1 MGSVVPIRF
10 LADADALGRE
20 RAVAKHPAS
29 LEGDARG
36 RWIPLVASFPNKATD
51 EELNELIAQAELA
64 GVGKGSL
71 EAVILGVYN
80 FATNSGTKP
89 IDKLT
94 SKQAKD
100 LTAFLAKKA
109 AEMERRVSG

>member
-1 MGSVVPIRF
+1 M
-10 LADADALGRE
+10 
-20 RAVAKHPAS
+20 VA
-29 LEGDARG
+29 R
-36 RWIPLVASFPNKATD
+36 FPNKATD
-51 EELNELIAQAELA
+51 EELDQLIAAAEYA

-94 SKQAKD
+94 SKQCKA
-100 LTAFLAKKA
+100 LTEFLAKKA
-109 AEMERRVSG
+109 AEMDRRISG